1 MKIESNQNN
10 TTSIDDGLICEIDEA
25 EQSFS
30 LRKWFTVSL
39 LLLVTIICGY
49 FALPTTKTVAVS
61 KSVEQVRDG
70 YVTKNIEDIK
80 VGDEVFAYDVTT
92 GKVSKCKVTDTF
104 ERTSDHLRYLTV
116 SDSKGT
122 QTFETTDSHPF
133 WVVTDKPDLS
143 RAARDVVED
152 NGVILRHENI
162 AVTEKGYYV
171 EAKDLKVGDIFIGA
185 SGELSTLI
193 TTSRKDIL
201 NGIKVYNFTVEN
213 NHNYFVIANYEAY
226 QNGANVVLV
235 HNAKSSYKTENSVQ
249 ASSLPVIR
257 KGSKEWKDAVNAIRR
272 DDKVNVRVSNVH
284 DAKALLKEA
293 LGNMNRYKQYSE
305 KIHKYSKGYEMH
317 QQFKGNYEGR
327 AITNDL
333 KHIKWKNGNS
343 KGHIFF

>member
-1 MKIESNQNN
+1 MTIAQPQNK
-10 TTSIDDGLICEIDEA
+10 TSIDDGLICEIDET

-70 YVTKNIEDIK
+70 YVTKNIEDIN

-104 ERTSDHLRYLTV
+104 ERTSDHLCYLTV

-152 NGVILRHENI
+152 NGSILHHENI
-162 AVTEKGYYV
+162 AVTENGYYV
-171 EAKDLKVGDIFIGA
+171 EAKNLKVGDIFIGA
-185 SGELSTLI
+185 SGELSTLKN
-193 TTSRKDIL
+193 TTRQEFP

-213 NHNYFVIANYEAY
+213 NHNYFVIANLEAY
-226 QNGANVVLV
+226 ENNISVVLV
-235 HNAKSSYKTENSVQ
+235 HNAYK
-249 ASSLPVIR
+249 
-257 KGSKEWKDAVNAIRR
+257 
-272 DDKVNVRVSNVH
+272 
-284 DAKALLKEA
+284 
-293 LGNMNRYKQYSE
+293 
-305 KIHKYSKGYEMH
+305 KYG
-317 QQFKGNYEGR
+317 KGNGETNTNR
-327 AITNDL
+327 AESRKDGILDRDIGPSGKPKIYKVKKPTL
-333 KHIKWKNGNS
+333 KTAHDSARKFARKNGTVMKHVNPTRGNS
-343 KGHIFF
+343 HFHAVKQNGEKLRTHFEFPD

>member
-1 MKIESNQNN
+1 MKFDQFQNKL
-10 TTSIDDGLICEIDEA
+10 SIDDGLICEIDEA

-116 SDSKGT
+116 SDSKGA

-171 EAKDLKVGDIFIGA
+171 EAKDLKVGDTFIGA
-185 SGELSTLI
+185 SGELSTLT
-193 TTSRKDIL
+193 TTSRKDFL
-201 NGIKVYNFTVEN
+201 NGIKVYNFTVAD

-235 HNAKSSYKTENSVQ
+235 HNAKVQNYSSKYKE
-249 ASSLPVIR
+249 
-257 KGSKEWKDAVNAIRR
+257 D
-272 DDKVNVRVSNVH
+272 
-284 DAKALLKEA
+284 
-293 LGNMNRYKQYSE
+293 
-305 KIHKYSKGYEMH
+305 
-317 QQFKGNYEGR
+317 FKGKNEISRHGAIFSTEMEAR
-327 AITNDL
+327 AYVWQYLGKKPVKLPDSKYRSRDGVWQFRAKLEDVLGEHGKSPYTHIHLEKLDPKTGEVLINNHIYFL
-333 KHIKWKNGNS
+333 KARGQ
-343 KGHIFF
+343 

>member
-1 MKIESNQNN
+1 MKIDPPQNKS
-10 TTSIDDGLICEIDEA
+10 TSIDNVLISEIDEA

-30 LRKWFTVSL
+30 LRKWFAVSL

-116 SDSKGT
+116 NDSKGT

-152 NGVILRHENI
+152 NGSILHHENI

-171 EAKDLKVGDIFIGA
+171 EAKDLKVGDTFIGA
-185 SGELSTLI
+185 SGELSTLKN
-193 TTSRKDIL
+193 TTRQDFP
-201 NGIKVYNFTVEN
+201 NGITVYNFIVEN
-213 NHNYFVIANYEAY
+213 NHNYFVIANLEAY
-226 QNGANVVLV
+226 QNGVNVILV
-235 HNAKSSYKTENSVQ
+235 HNAGPLYTDNGK
-249 ASSLPVIR
+249 VIR
-257 KGSKEWKDAVNAIRR
+257 
-272 DDKVNVRVSNVH
+272 
-284 DAKALLKEA
+284 
-293 LGNMNRYKQYSE
+293 
-305 KIHKYSKGYEMH
+305 
-317 QQFKGNYEGR
+317 
-327 AITNDL
+327 
-333 KHIKWKNGNS
+333 NS
-343 KGHIFF
+343 KLANSKHPETGVEFDGGGYPIFQAEKKVKIKYTGDRNKDFTAANKKAGFEQTPKNMTWHHHQDGKTMELVDEVIHQKTGHTGGFSLY